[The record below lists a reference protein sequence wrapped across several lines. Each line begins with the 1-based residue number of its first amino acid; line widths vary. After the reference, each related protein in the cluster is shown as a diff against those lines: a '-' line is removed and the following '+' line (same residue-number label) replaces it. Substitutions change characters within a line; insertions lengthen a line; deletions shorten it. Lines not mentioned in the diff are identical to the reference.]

1 MVPAREW
8 QGGLSGRSLIIA
20 LRLAGLDCV
29 GWFGHCGVMWS
40 AGGLPCLAPS
50 VGSCLEGFL
59 QGHERFFD
67 NNAVTMCFDYSAGE
81 QNRNEDT
88 NQNERSEHVCL
99 PY

>member
-1 MVPAREW
+1 MLPFEEAW
-8 QGGLSGRSLIIA
+8 TGSLIHRRSDTLFPA
-20 LRLAGLDCV
+20 LRLA
-29 GWFGHCGVMWS
+29 
-40 AGGLPCLAPS
+40 S
-50 VGSCLEGFL
+50 VPVLRAFYRD
-59 QGHERFFD
+59 GHERFFD